1 MQKNLVL
8 VTCFTPCGGRRMKKN
23 NWKNRVKRIVALM
36 MLVCMLFGTAHVG
49 TDAGIMP
56 CGELWDEIEQL

>member
-1 MQKNLVL
+1 
-8 VTCFTPCGGRRMKKN
+8 MKKN

-49 TDAGIMP
+49 TDAGIIP
-56 CGELWDEIEQL
+56 CGDAYDEVTKL